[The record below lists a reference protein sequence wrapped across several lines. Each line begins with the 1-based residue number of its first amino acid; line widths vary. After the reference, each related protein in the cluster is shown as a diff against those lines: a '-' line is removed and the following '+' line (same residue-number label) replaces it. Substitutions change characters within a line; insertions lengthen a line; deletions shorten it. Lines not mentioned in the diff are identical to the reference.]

1 MRESYK
7 DSTTTWAN
15 DANAPGKVDKTL
27 VGSKETVSTEK
38 KDSKEDN
45 KDNKDYKDYKDSDKP
60 YSYWDYFWNSNYAS
74 TANTTSTTNT
84 VPTANTSSSANPVP
98 TANTTSSIF
107 NNSTFILLL
116 WFLVIYVI
124 AYFLL
129 GFIFNNPGQG
139 TNPSTALSTM
149 LDLFAL
155 GGIVLF
161 IIIYYYSS
169 TPEQQSKFFGN
180 GFENIK
186 SFIDSSSS
194 IIGIIVFIIVFYIV
208 IYLLR
213 IPMSSESKPIIIS
226 LIESCAWILL
236 VIIGINDFFKYVLRV
251 DLMNL
256 LPSYKPVMKAPEPKK
271 ASPSETSSKQTSS
284 NEVFNI
290 SNNLYTYE
298 DAQAICKS
306 YDATLATYDQVENSY
321 NNGGE
326 WCNYGWSAN
335 QMILF
340 PTQKSTWKKL
350 QKNPK
355 HKNDCGRPGVNGGY
369 IANPYVRFGVNCY
382 GKKPPASTND
392 LNRMTAKQNQVYPAS
407 PEEKALQNKV
417 DFWKQNSSKLL
428 QINSYNTKK
437 WSEVS

>member
-1 MRESYK
+1 MRENYTNSK
-7 DSTTTWAN
+7 TTWAE
-15 DANAPGKVDKTL
+15 DPNAPGKTTKTL
-27 VGSKETVSTEK
+27 VES
-38 KDSKEDN
+38 KDSKVSN
-45 KDNKDYKDYKDSDKP
+45 DST
-60 YSYWDYFWNSNYAS
+60 NSNYA
-74 TANTTSTTNT
+74 TPTTSTNTDSTSTN
-84 VPTANTSSSANPVP
+84 NTSTTQNTDS
-98 TANTTSSIF
+98 TTSSVASSLF
-107 NNSTFILLL
+107 NTSTFVLLL

-139 TNPSTALSTM
+139 TNPSTVLSTM
-149 LDLFAL
+149 LDFFAL

-180 GFENIK
+180 GYESAKGFVES
-186 SFIDSSSS
+186 SFS

-213 IPMSSESKPIIIS
+213 IPMSSESKPIFIS

-236 VIIGINDFFKYVLRV
+236 VITGIYNFFKYVLLV
-251 DLMNL
+251 DLMDL
-256 LPSYKPVMKAPEPKK
+256 LPSYKPVVKTPESKK
-271 ASPSETSSKQTSS
+271 ASSDETSSDKIKETTD

-326 WCNYGWSAN
+326 WCNYGWSEN

-355 HKNDCGRPGVNGGY
+355 HKNDCGRPGINGGY

-382 GKKPPASTND
+382 GKKPPASSSD

-407 PEEKALQNKV
+407 PEEKALQSKV
-417 DFWKQNSSKLL
+417 DFWKKNSSKLL

-437 WSEVS
+437 WSEVA